1 MNNNFLLRRRM
12 SSPSIMNVRNGDLDQ
27 NLTQQNRFEMI
38 FNVLPNVTYTLNS
51 VNLPGLMINNPAT
64 TTLFNTVWYEADSAT
79 FDQLTISF
87 IIQENLAN
95 YFELHDWMRAL
106 SFPNSFE
113 DRKDLERFTSTDS
126 NGFLTVNNSYNIPLF
141 RFHFHNIIPN
151 TLSGL
156 DLTSQ
161 SAEEMYASATFNFT
175 IYHREIV
182 PQL

>member
-1 MNNNFLLRRRM
+1 M

-27 NLTQQNRFEMI
+27 NLTQQNRFEMV

-113 DRKDLERFTSTDS
+113 DRKD
-126 NGFLTVNNSYNIPLF
+126 
-141 RFHFHNIIPN
+141 
-151 TLSGL
+151 
-156 DLTSQ
+156 
-161 SAEEMYASATFNFT
+161 
-175 IYHREIV
+175 
-182 PQL
+182 